1 MSNLSAGELNFNS
14 SDELKAWLLTQP
26 PELHGVIAARAA
38 LRVLPT
44 LHRHSRRVG
53 RWRFPAID
61 FRNLLGFAVARAASL
76 YPSRAKDFC
85 SYGGADFRGFSD
97 ITPYKPNANSA
108 ASCARGAA
116 GPRNDGFEG
125 PHRYGGE
132 FLNCAGNA
140 ASAAEVAAG
149 AAAEYANASAE
160 LWKSVS
166 LDARR
171 LGNVTPKAFAS
182 EELWPEVLA
191 MGRDAWLENASRA
204 RKFAWEVG
212 WAGFLPRSDKPCP
225 IPLLDWSWPDK
236 PHWNPW
242 IDWYQRRLVGGED
255 PEEIELAFAMLPS
268 PQPWKTLL
276 RAKRIYRGRSRTA
289 DERPRK
295 HLKVASG
302 EPYEWV
308 GRNGHL

>member
-1 MSNLSAGELNFNS
+1 MSSPRGRHCACCRRCI
-14 SDELKAWLLTQP
+14 D
-26 PELHGVIAARAA
+26 I
-38 LRVLPT
+38 RVE
-44 LHRHSRRVG
+44 SG
-53 RWRFPAID
+53 DGD
-61 FRNLLGFAVARAASL
+61 FQQLIFGTFWDSAVARAASL

-125 PHRYGGE
+125 PHRYVGE
-132 FLNCAGNA
+132 FLNRAGNA

-182 EELWPEVLA
+182 AELWPGGA
-191 MGRDAWLENASRA
+191 PQWARDAWLEMQAVLGNSRG
-204 RKFAWEVG
+204 KSLL
-212 WAGFLPRSDKPCP
+212 AGFLPRSDKPCP

-242 IDWYQRRLVGGED
+242 IDWYQRHLVGGED
-255 PEEIELAFAMLPS
+255 PEEIELVFAMIPVN
-268 PQPWKTLL
+268 QPGKHCSELNEAIAAEVARLT
-276 RAKRIYRGRSRTA
+276 KGRINA
-289 DERPRK
+289 
-295 HLKVASG
+295 
-302 EPYEWV
+302 
-308 GRNGHL
+308 